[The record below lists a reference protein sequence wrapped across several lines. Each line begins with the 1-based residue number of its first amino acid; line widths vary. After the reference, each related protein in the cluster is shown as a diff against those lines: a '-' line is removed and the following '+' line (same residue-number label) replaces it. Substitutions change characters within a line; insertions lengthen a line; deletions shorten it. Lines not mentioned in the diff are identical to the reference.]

1 MRRKALALLL
11 ALVPVACLGHAHP
24 DQPLWKSHFIS
35 GDTLLFVRESDHAH
49 ASASLLFVPQRT
61 PCLESATRE
70 VTYQPGRDFTWK
82 PGSRTIELTA
92 RSRIPFKTRAEMYP
106 DLTAQNSIA
115 QSKTHPGKALFFA
128 EGRPFHDMQVVAEY
142 ETDERWTGFVPERS
156 GRFLPRTVA
165 RLRSRQPIRLVVLG
179 DSISTGANASAFIR
193 DEPFTPAYPQ
203 LVTRGLEALGASRV
217 TLMNLSVGGMT
228 SSWGVTRIPEVI
240 VDKPDLLIIAFGMND
255 ALRLDSGGVLPE
267 RYAQNM
273 REMISTTRQ
282 ALPNCEIILV
292 ATMLGNP
299 DWYFLEQS
307 RFGAFREVL
316 RKLEG
321 PGVAVADITSFWADL
336 LQRKSFDD
344 LTGNGLNHPN
354 DFGHEVYSQVILQ
367 ALRSRGMAQSTS
379 YAH

>member
-1 MRRKALALLL
+1 MKKRAVAFLL
-11 ALVPVACLGHAHP
+11 ALVPLLCLAHARP
-24 DQPLWKSHFIS
+24 DAPLWNTRSIS
-35 GDTLLFVRESDHAH
+35 GDPLLFVRQDGRAH
-49 ASASLLFVPQRT
+49 ASASLLFVPRRM
-61 PCLESATRE
+61 PHLESANRE
-70 VTYQPGRDFTWK
+70 VVYEPGRDFTWK
-82 PGSRTIELTA
+82 PGSRTIELTDH
-92 RSRIPFKTRAEMYP
+92 SRIPCKTRAEMYP
-106 DLTAQNSIA
+106 NLTAQNSIA
-115 QSKTHPGKALFFA
+115 QSKTHPGKALLFA

-156 GRFLPRTVA
+156 GRFLRRTLA

-203 LVTRGLEALGASRV
+203 LLARGLEARGASKV

-240 VDKPDLLIIAFGMND
+240 ADKPDLLIIAFGMND

-267 RYAQNM
+267 RYARNM
-273 REMISTTRQ
+273 REMISTTRR

-307 RFGAFREVL
+307 RFVAFRDVL

-321 PGVAVADITSFWADL
+321 PGVAVADVTSFWADL
-336 LQRKSFDD
+336 LKRKSFDD

-367 ALRSRGMAQSTS
+367 ALRSRRMAQLPS
-379 YAH
+379 YAY